1 VCVSECVCECEC
13 ERVYVYV
20 CEQIR
25 SGLWLQHVR
34 DGSSCR
40 RPVARMVAPET
51 LIKLLE
57 ASASA
62 CV

>member
-1 VCVSECVCECEC
+1 MCVCECEC
-13 ERVYVYV
+13 ERVYV

-34 DGSSCR
+34 DGPSCR

-51 LIKLLE
+51 LRKLLE
-57 ASASA
+57 ASA
-62 CV
+62 CVCECKCVCV